1 MERVR
6 TGPTAGE
13 APAPPPAGAPAIG
26 SRVAELVAA
35 AVVLVLGL
43 GAFAGSLALGY
54 WNRGPGPGFFPLWLG
69 VLLALLA
76 VIWAVQAARGR
87 NIHAAEPVPPGGR
100 LAVTLVLAAL
110 LAAILLLDVV
120 GYQLAITA
128 LVLFL
133 LLVVGRRRWLESVVV
148 ALVGGFGIYAVFANV
163 LQVYLPTASVPLLAQ
178 WGL

>member
-6 TGPTAGE
+6 TDPSAGE
-13 APAPPPAGAPAIG
+13 APAPPPPDAPAGG

-35 AVVLVLGL
+35 AAVLVLGL
-43 GAFAGSLALGY
+43 GAFVGALALGY
-54 WNRGPGPGFFPLWLG
+54 WDRGPGPGFFPLWLG
-69 VLLALLA
+69 ALLVLLG
-76 VIWAVQAARGR
+76 VIWGVQAARGR

-100 LAVTLVLAAL
+100 LAVGLVLGGL
-110 LAAILLLDVV
+110 LVAILLLDVV

-148 ALVGGFGIYAVFANV
+148 ALVAGFGIYTVFANV
-163 LQVYLPTASVPLLAQ
+163 LQVYLPTASVPLLSQ